1 MEKHIYVPTPE
12 DKLQVDVEETI
23 LNFKMKKLEQK
34 INSIDSQFPY
44 ATDDDER
51 LMLMAQ
57 KMQLNKIRQKL
68 GAALN
73 RVVG

>member
-1 MEKHIYVPTPE
+1 
-12 DKLQVDVEETI
+12 
-23 LNFKMKKLEQK
+23 MKKLEQK